1 MTHDEITGWFRGRIP
16 EGWFTAPVVVQ
27 ADRDEILLTGTISE
41 PQLGDDLGAEARQV
55 ALDGRIAGYREETR
69 DQRIRIARE
78 AEQRFG
84 RKVAW
89 AATCGDRTV
98 LFTTASVP
106 VMTRLRMPE
115 RAVLDT
121 LIDAGIAR
129 SRSEAL
135 AWCVRLVGKHQ
146 GDWIDELREA
156 MEHVVKV
163 RDKGPEVS

>member
-1 MTHDEITGWFRGRIP
+1 MTHDELTAWFRGSLPDTWYI
-16 EGWFTAPVVVQ
+16 APVEVQ
-27 ADRDEILLTGTISE
+27 ADRDEVLVLGTLAE
-41 PQLGDDLGAEARQV
+41 PQLGDDLGAEARLV
-55 ALDGRIAGYREETR
+55 ALEARIAAHREETR
-69 DQRIRIARE
+69 EHRIRMARE

-89 AATCGDRTV
+89 AARCGDRTV

-135 AWCVRLVGKHQ
+135 AWCVRLVGQHQ
-146 GDWIDELREA
+146 GDWIAELREA

-163 RDKGPEVS
+163 RERGPEVA